1 DAQDA
6 DGIGTGEGVPT
17 GVRDSVAIGPD
28 AYVLGAHLED
38 GNGSGT
44 DYGAVYSFWTMPE
57 VSLKGGAYSGGQS
70 IEISCDGCDIYYTL
84 NGTDPTTSSSAYTG
98 PIQIAETKTLKYI
111 AVDQSGVSGSVV
123 TEIYII
129 DTAAPVVTLAS
140 PEYQSG
146 ETVSANDPV
155 PSVVGM
161 TSDAGGSS
169 VRQVQVEIVD
179 DVSGQYVTLNDAG
192 LFTGLSLT
200 QVWLISTTTDDW
212 VNWSL
217 NFATNPFV
225 EGKTYTMRIRAYDDV
240 GNVSAIT
247 TSTFNYF
254 TGTPAY
260 MTLDMSLSTSSI
272 LFNGATDVALK
283 LTMPGDLS
291 ADLTDSSVRLVIT
304 APDTTV
310 TNLDIITNA
319 FGQVTLQDM
328 GGTGTGITFDQSGA
342 YTLQAFY
349 NTDGSDFTRQLAET
363 DPDLLLVG
371 QSAGY
376 AILIEGK
383 LPDNSGLLSHNKT
396 TSRVYQ
402 TLRNRGFQAKD
413 IYYFNYDPDQNGTIG
428 GTSAV
433 DGSGDPLTGVD
444 AIPSKAAIEDVFNNV
459 AVYNNVQGLA
469 DKVNANPAPIYIITV
484 DHGDGDFVLDNE
496 RITPAELNTWL
507 TSLESLLTGDAVNQ
521 PRVAILGMCYSGGFI
536 PALSGTNRVVIASAA
551 ANEESYKGA
560 LESDGVRVGEFFMEE
575 LFERFERGDNIR
587 DAFIYATE
595 VTEQYTRQDDSVGS
609 LSSEYQDNAAQHPL
623 IDDNGDTNGSNV
635 LTNAVSGLEVPDGA
649 VAMNLYVGIGNN
661 YIPGLTTNAVEVQE
675 TTPTLFLGRDT
686 GQALLTL
693 KPSDIPSTAAA
704 FIEIRPPQVALT
716 ALGGTEQLEVTYER
730 RLLNPP
736 IPGVIEDFY
745 IFYDQFNLAG
755 KYEIYYFVEDQDD
768 GMISPMKRSI
778 VYRDKMVNT
787 VPTAFDLVS
796 PANAAETSTILL
808 LDWAPS
814 SDAEDAITYTVE
826 VSNDAAF
833 TDIVYL
839 KENIN
844 RSYLFIGED
853 ERLPDAS
860 TFHWRVTAADA
871 YGAITQSTQAFSF
884 TTNDTNLGS
893 SAALTT
899 YLSGTVSSDG
909 GGVRLSGATV
919 TVSGVSDTSRDE
931 GLEEG
936 FYFLTLSGGGTLS
949 VETALT
955 GYQVRT
961 DELSLTAGTENTHNI
976 VLMIADTD
984 GDGLLDS
991 EEAALGTDP
1000 ANVDTD
1006 GDGLVDGDSDI
1017 VACVSGPLCVGGF
1030 LTGEQATG
1038 IGTDPTL
1045 ADSDGDGI
1053 SDGDE
1058 VIAGTD
1064 PLFAPPDG
1072 DLNNDTVVDI
1082 RDVLLGM
1089 RILTG
1094 QDTTTLT
1101 PEELLSRGDVAPLDG
1116 AGNPVPDGQF
1126 NAGDLV
1132 VIQRI
1137 ALGL

>member
-1 DAQDA
+1 
-6 DGIGTGEGVPT
+6 
-17 GVRDSVAIGPD
+17 
-28 AYVLGAHLED
+28 
-38 GNGSGT
+38 
-44 DYGAVYSFWTMPE
+44 
-57 VSLKGGAYSGGQS
+57 
-70 IEISCDGCDIYYTL
+70 
-84 NGTDPTTSSSAYTG
+84 
-98 PIQIAETKTLKYI
+98 
-111 AVDQSGVSGSVV
+111 
-123 TEIYII
+123 
-129 DTAAPVVTLAS
+129 
-140 PEYQSG
+140 
-146 ETVSANDPV
+146 
-155 PSVVGM
+155 
-161 TSDAGGSS
+161 
-169 VRQVQVEIVD
+169 
-179 DVSGQYVTLNDAG
+179 
-192 LFTGLSLT
+192 
-200 QVWLISTTTDDW
+200 
-212 VNWSL
+212 
-217 NFATNPFV
+217 
-225 EGKTYTMRIRAYDDV
+225 
-240 GNVSAIT
+240 
-247 TSTFNYF
+247 
-254 TGTPAY
+254 
-260 MTLDMSLSTSSI
+260 
-272 LFNGATDVALK
+272 
-283 LTMPGDLS
+283 
-291 ADLTDSSVRLVIT
+291 
-304 APDTTV
+304 
-310 TNLDIITNA
+310 
-319 FGQVTLQDM
+319 
-328 GGTGTGITFDQSGA
+328 
-342 YTLQAFY
+342 
-349 NTDGSDFTRQLAET
+349 
-363 DPDLLLVG
+363 
-371 QSAGY
+371 
-376 AILIEGK
+376 
-383 LPDNSGLLSHNKT
+383 NKT

-884 TTNDTNLGS
+884 TTNDTNLGG
-893 SAALTT
+893 SAATTT
-899 YLSGTVSSDG
+899 YLSGTVRSDG
-909 GGVRLSGATV
+909 GGVTLNGATV
-919 TVSGVSDTSRDE
+919 TTAGDSYTTD
-931 GLEEG
+931 GLEPG
-936 FYFLTLSGGGTLS
+936 VYFLTLSGGGDVTVTTDL
-949 VETALT
+949 A
-955 GYQVRT
+955 GYEFRT
-961 DELSLTAGTENTHNI
+961 DSLRLTAGVENRHDILLT
-976 VLMIADTD
+976 IADTD
-984 GDGLLDS
+984 GDGLIDS
-991 EEAALGTDP
+991 VEVTLGTDS
-1000 ANVDTD
+1000 ASVDTD
-1006 GDGLVDGDSDI
+1006 GDGLVDGDSGI
-1017 VACVSGPLCVGGF
+1017 VPCATGFVCSGGF
-1030 LTGEQATG
+1030 VIGEQT
-1038 IGTDPTL
+1038 IGTNPLL

-1101 PEELLSRGDVAPLDG
+1101 AEELLSRGDVAPLVG
-1116 AGNPVPDGQF
+1116 GVPAPDGQF
-1126 NAGDLV
+1126 TAGDLV
-1132 VIQRI
+1132 VIQRK
-1137 ALGL
+1137 ALGQISTF